1 MIRSTIA
8 QAFQLGAVL
17 SGATLLGLAAP
28 AAAEVVDPTETG
40 FVSRLAVEVKAAP
53 ADVWKSLIA
62 PNLWWNKAHS
72 YSGDAANLYLDAQA
86 GGCFCE
92 KLPLGKD
99 AAPNSRTGS
108 AEHMR
113 VIYAAPGRVLRL
125 SGGLGPLQSEP
136 VGGVLTITLKPT
148 VAGTRILW
156 EYVVG
161 GFMRYKVAEIAPA
174 VDKVMAGQLA
184 SLAAHIDPPVEGA
197 AADKAA
203 IEDEADDPP
212 ADGPDADKAV
222 PAKAAKPAKP

>member
-1 MIRSTIA
+1 MIRSAIA
-8 QAFQLGAVL
+8 IAA
-17 SGATLLGLAAP
+17 LLGLASP
-28 AAAEVVDPTETG
+28 AAAEVVDKTETG

-99 AAPNSRTGS
+99 AAPNSRPGS

-113 VIYAAPGRVLRL
+113 VIHAAPGRVLRL

-136 VGGVLTITLKPT
+136 VGGVLTITLKATPG
-148 VAGTRILW
+148 GTRILW
-156 EYVVG
+156 DYVVG
-161 GFMRYKVAEIAPA
+161 GYMRYKVEEIAPA
-174 VDKVMAGQLA
+174 VDKVLAGQLA
-184 SLAAHIDPPVEGA
+184 RLATLIDPAVEA
-197 AADKAA
+197 AAEDKAA
-203 IEDEADDPP
+203 TQDMAATEDRANASP
-212 ADGPDADKAV
+212 ADEPDADKAV
-222 PAKAAKPAKP
+222 PAKAAKAAKP

>member
-1 MIRSTIA
+1 MLRSGLT
-8 QAFQLGAVL
+8 LAVL
-17 SGATLLGLAAP
+17 LASTAP
-28 AAAEVVDPTETG
+28 AHAEVVEKSDSG
-40 FVSRLAVEVKAAP
+40 FVSRLSAEVAAAP

-62 PNLWWNKAHS
+62 PNLWWNKSHT
-72 YSGDAANLYLDAQA
+72 YSGDATNLYLDAQA

-99 AAPNSRTGS
+99 APAAARPGS

-113 VIYAAPGRVLRL
+113 VIHAAPGRVLRL

-148 VAGTRILW
+148 VSGTRILW

-161 GFMRYKVAEIAPA
+161 GYMRYKVDEIAPA

-184 SLAAHIDPPVEGA
+184 SLARHVDP
-197 AADKAA
+197 KAG
-203 IEDEADDPP
+203 EAP
-212 ADGPDADKAV
+212 ADGAGDDAADDAA
-222 PAKAAKPAKP
+222 PTDGKAAKPAKP